1 MRSAPAGNVAT
12 GSTPSPTPSPIPGS
26 DNPWQRWG
34 WLLAA
39 VWLVFLVFPIID
51 VIGTQRPWPVRV
63 GALATIAAFIAVY
76 LHGFVIADRPEAR
89 SHRWW
94 HPTIGLALLT
104 LLCGLALWLI
114 GANALGMPIYITAYA
129 VLLASLR
136 VGAFVVVTATVV
148 IAGLAA
154 FVEDFQG
161 LWFFLPVLVGVTLAL
176 VLTRFFEERGYLAQE
191 MAEEAN
197 LVAERERVARDVH
210 DVLGHSLTVV
220 TTKAELA
227 ERLVDLDPE
236 RAKAELAEIQSLTR
250 EALTE
255 IRATVAG
262 LRVARLGDELAAARV
277 ALESAAIV
285 ATVPD
290 DPSVVD
296 PRRRLVLAWVLREA
310 ITNVV
315 RHSGATRCVVELLGD
330 RLVVTDD
337 GTGRG
342 DRPTGH
348 GLRGIEERVRAAG
361 GTLLLTDG
369 PGGGTRLEV
378 CWP

>member
-1 MRSAPAGNVAT
+1 MTAAPPEVG
-12 GSTPSPTPSPIPGS
+12 
-26 DNPWQRWG
+26 NPWQRWG

-51 VIGTQRPWPVRV
+51 VIGTDRPWPVRW
-63 GALATIAAFIAVY
+63 GALASIAAFVAVY
-76 LHGFVIADRPEAR
+76 LHGFIVAERPTAR

-94 HPTIGLALLT
+94 RPTVGLVLLT
-104 LLCGLALWLI
+104 LLTTITVALI
-114 GANALGMPIYITAYA
+114 GANALGMPIYVTAYA

-136 VGAFVVVTATVV
+136 VAAFVVVTATGV

-154 FVEDFQG
+154 FVDEFRG

-176 VLTRFFEERGYLAQE
+176 VLTRVFEERGYLAQE

-227 ERLVDLDPE
+227 ERLIDLDPD
-236 RAKAELAEIQSLTR
+236 RAKAELAQIQSLSR

-262 LRVARLGDELAAARV
+262 LRVARLGDELEAARV
-277 ALESAAIV
+277 ALASAGIDAD
-285 ATVPD
+285 VPD

-310 ITNVV
+310 VTNVV
-315 RHSGATRCVVELLGD
+315 RHSGATRCTVELLGD

-337 GTGRG
+337 GRGRG
-342 DRPTGH
+342 PAPVGH

-361 GTLLLTDG
+361 GTLSVTDVSS
-369 PGGGTRLEV
+369 GGTRLEV
-378 CWP
+378 CWQ